1 VISFLIVTQQSLQTE
16 ASKTQTKRQQQ
27 KSKKKKKT
35 ERGNVSDG

>member
-35 ERGNVSDG
+35 KRGNVSDG